1 MAVKS
6 SLARRIKLTVLIVFV
21 VAIVLGVGEVLR
33 RYFERE
39 EVAAIYRVL
48 NEAQTSNAPLAEID
62 PQWEELSR
70 SLRSRLEDA
79 PGGPLAVLSY
89 RAVMR
94 MSDNLHGSIS
104 LADRPTFTVRYGD
117 LVERD
122 VPVPDQAQLWTIQI
136 QGSWDSSPWFAWYRG
151 TWAGEGKSV
160 HEIALNTGL
169 PDERR
174 NQASALLKLRALLKL
189 YVGEKAVAA
198 GEASGPEEL
207 ARVPFVYQ
215 ERKKLGSFK
224 VWIHGVQAESE
235 RP

>member
-21 VAIVLGVGEVLR
+21 LAIVLGVGEVLR

-62 PQWEELSR
+62 PQWEELSK

-104 LADRPTFTVRYGD
+104 LVDRPTFTVRYGD

-122 VPVPDQAQLWTIQI
+122 VPVPDQAQFWMIQI
-136 QGSWDSSPWFAWYRG
+136 QGSWNDSPWFEWYRG

-160 HEIALNTGL
+160 QEIALSTGL
-169 PDERR
+169 PDERP
-174 NQASALLKLRALLKL
+174 NQASARLKLRALLKL
-189 YVGEKAVAA
+189 YLGENAVAA

-215 ERKKLGSFK
+215 ERRKLGSFK
-224 VWIHGVQAESE
+224 VWIHGVQAGSE